1 MNEPQER
8 LKKLFEDSGMSYSE
22 LAEITKIPKSA
33 LQRYVSG
40 TTGKVPMDRMSAIAR
55 ALGGDPA
62 QIMGWD
68 VSTAEQIGIEP
79 YRPTKFM
86 PVLGRVAAGLP
97 MCADENVEGYVAN
110 DYRDEYDYFALRVRG
125 DSMDAAGVDDGDIV
139 VVRQQDVV
147 EDGDM
152 AVVLVNGYDATVKYW
167 HKEGRMVMLSPKS
180 HNPDHKLQ
188 VYDCKDVPIK
198 VLGRVVQIRKE
209 V

>member
-1 MNEPQER
+1 MGLLNERIKDMRTKRGLTLAEVAEYLGVKEATAQRYE
-8 LKKLFEDSGMSYSE
+8 SGTIKNIKHETIISLSE
-22 LAEITKIPKSA
+22 LFHCSPEY
-33 LQRYVSG
+33 L
-40 TTGKVPMDRMSAIAR
+40 
-55 ALGGDPA
+55 
-62 QIMGWD
+62 MGWD
-68 VSTAEQIGIEP
+68 PAAAENLGIEP